1 MRLPLST
8 LEVFTAIANH
18 GSLRNAARALGLKPS
33 TVSHQLKNL
42 EDRIGTALFIRTTRS
57 VNLTEAGRALL
68 RGTSPA
74 FEQIAEAFESART
87 TGHAARGS
95 LKLALPE
102 YAYDLVV
109 AELLPSFRNAYPEIQ
124 IELSLADAFEDIL
137 DTGLHAGIRLGDLIA
152 QDMIAIRLTE
162 PLRLAVVGSPAY
174 LEKEGVPC
182 TPEDLLAHECIRYR
196 FHSSGSFAP
205 WKVEGPA
212 GVSDVAVTGS
222 LIVNSLSVAVDA
234 ARRGEGL
241 IYLLQDYVAKDV
253 LDGRLA
259 PVLGEF
265 MPNVPGFFL
274 YFPRAYREM
283 VPLRLFIDHI
293 CQHGDG

>member
-1 MRLPLST
+1 MRLPLTT

-18 GSLRNAARALGLKPS
+18 GSLRAAAQALGTKPS

-57 VNLTEAGRALL
+57 INLTEAGRALL

-74 FEQIAEAFESART
+74 FEQIAEAVESART

-109 AELLPSFRNAYPEIQ
+109 AGVLPSFRSAYPEIHV
-124 IELSLADAFEDIL
+124 ELSLTDAFEDIL
-137 DTGLHAGIRLGDLIA
+137 ETGLHAGIRLGDLIA
-152 QDMIAIRLTE
+152 QDMIAVRLTN
-162 PLRLAVVGSPAY
+162 PLRLAVLGSPAY
-174 LEKEGVPC
+174 FEKAGIPRVPA
-182 TPEDLLAHECIRYR
+182 DLLAHECIRYR
-196 FHSSGSFAP
+196 FHSSGAFAP
-205 WKVEGPA
+205 WEVEQPG
-212 GVSDVAVTGS
+212 GRSQVAVKGS
-222 LIVNSLSVAVDA
+222 LVVNSLSVAVDA

-241 IYLLQDYVAKDV
+241 IYLLHDYVAEDV
-253 LDGRLA
+253 RHGNLVPALT
-259 PVLGEF
+259 EF
-265 MPNVPGFFL
+265 MPHVPGLFL

-283 VPLRLFIDHI
+283 VPLRLFVDHMR
-293 CQHGDG
+293 QHEGN